1 MCHQMCIAI
10 TFNFQLWG
18 TRTTFFQIHVRIQS
32 DTCFTYIIIDLYDKR
47 ILLFASEN
55 VRNDVIAIY
64 RPPSV
69 RQPSGHY
76 FFKIFW
82 NSLSNS
88 FTNYKLYESIFHIYT
103 YAWYNI
109 NINFNV
115 SYSYCKSDVLI
126 NLFVYI
132 CIHNVYHIYIYII
145 YSMLLNRTTIY

>member
-1 MCHQMCIAI
+1 MNIFI
-10 TFNFQLWG
+10 
-18 TRTTFFQIHVRIQS
+18 
-32 DTCFTYIIIDLYDKR
+32 R

-132 CIHNVYHIYIYII
+132 CIHNVYHIYIYYLFNVIES
-145 YSMLLNRTTIY
+145 YHYLLIFIMSVCNQSLLPPSYIRISST